1 MLTTLQIGPLN
12 LQTYP
17 LALLLGGWVALA
29 VGAWAARQTGLD
41 GDHIYNA
48 GLYGLVAGLIVGRLA
63 HVAAFWTAYRAQPLD
78 IVGLDAAAFL
88 AWPAV
93 VAALAGAGWYVYRH
107 KLPVAAV
114 TDAFAPGLLVGLAIL
129 DLGALLAGQMPG
141 APATLPWAISLWG
154 VARHPVQVYEALAAL
169 LAAGATIWV
178 LRMHRRPGTAAWVAL
193 LGYGLSR
200 WLLEPFRAESM
211 MAPGG
216 FHAIQLLGLA
226 AALAALWAL
235 RQEFAAS

>member
-1 MLTTLQIGPLN
+1 MLPTLQIGPLN

-17 LALLLGGWVALA
+17 LALLLGCWVALA

-48 GLYGLVAGLIVGRLA
+48 GIYGLLAGLVAGRLA
-63 HVAAFWTAYRAQPLD
+63 HVAAYWTAYRDQPLE
-78 IVGLDAAAFL
+78 IIGLNAGAFL
-88 AWPAV
+88 VWPAV

-114 TDAFAPGLLVGLAIL
+114 LDAFAPGLLVGLAIF
-129 DLGALLAGQMPG
+129 DLGALLAGQTLG
-141 APATLPWAISLWG
+141 APAALPWAISIWG
-154 VARHPVQVYEALAAL
+154 VTRHPVQVYEALAAL
-169 LAAGATIWV
+169 IAAGATIWV

-200 WLLEPFRAESM
+200 WLLEPFRAESIL
-211 MAPGG
+211 APGG
-216 FHAIQLLGLA
+216 FRAMQLLGLA
-226 AALAALWAL
+226 AVLVALWAL
-235 RQEFAAS
+235 RQEVAAS